1 MAVALVERERLG
13 RSGRRWRIEP
23 FNELGELFDDG
34 GVVVV
39 GMLADEFDHLAIAVG
54 RLSVVAAH
62 LVHHSEPIPAVVH
75 VGEAD
80 QQVACGRLG
89 LVELGGA
96 DELHHGIGGGIELVL
111 IGVFVLGHPEARGD
125 LCHQFIDGQA
135 MCRGGLMAMGSGGLV
150 TPRPGV
156 DKSGTLGCRV
166 LGEAALL
173 VFVAAAAGTGI
184 IASGL

>member
-1 MAVALVERERLG
+1 
-13 RSGRRWRIEP
+13 
-23 FNELGELFDDG
+23 
-34 GVVVV
+34 
-39 GMLADEFDHLAIAVG
+39 
-54 RLSVVAAH
+54 
-62 LVHHSEPIPAVVH
+62 
-75 VGEAD
+75 
-80 QQVACGRLG
+80 
-89 LVELGGA
+89 
-96 DELHHGIGGGIELVL
+96 
-111 IGVFVLGHPEARGD
+111 VLGHPEARGD

-135 MCRGGLMAMGSGGLV
+135 MCRGGLMAMGSGALV

>member
-1 MAVALVERERLG
+1 MAVALVERERWWGVQVATGGSSL
-13 RSGRRWRIEP
+13 STSLA
-23 FNELGELFDDG
+23 NCSTHG

-39 GMLADEFDHLAIAVG
+39 GMLADEVDHLAIAVG
-54 RLSVVAAH
+54 RLSAVAAR

-111 IGVFVLGHPEARGD
+111 IGVFLLGHPEARGD

-135 MCRGGLMAMGSGGLV
+135 MRRGALMAMRSGAV
-150 TPRPGV
+150 APRLGV
-156 DKSGTLGCRV
+156 DKAVALGRLV

-173 VFVAAAAGTGI
+173 VLVAAAAVAGI